1 MFATLRPVISR
12 KLLKLRMRALRKLG
26 RWSVSPLSE
35 CDIKYIPVYCINL
48 ESAVARRALM
58 LRQAVSLGLT
68 NFSFV
73 DAVSA
78 TKLDLHQLQQDGDYD
93 EAAAIKL
100 HGRPLTRGEI
110 ACSLSHGQVYE
121 RILAE
126 GHPFALVL
134 EDDALFI
141 SHRLQRVRLADFPIG
156 IDVIFLNF
164 FRSVEPPRGRISGS
178 IFSDASYEGS
188 SAAYIV
194 TRSGAEKLARAYRP
208 VVHAADGLL
217 GRSLAH
223 LDGRAAVF
231 PPARH
236 LHRNCRLPRLSRLRP
251 KRIGSTICADNPGA

>member
-1 MFATLRPVISR
+1 
-12 KLLKLRMRALRKLG
+12 
-26 RWSVSPLSE
+26 
-35 CDIKYIPVYCINL
+35 
-48 ESAVARRALM
+48 M

-223 LDGRAAVF
+223 LDGVPQSFRQQGTSIEMAAYLVY
-231 PPARH
+231 PDCV
-236 LHRNCRLPRLSRLRP
+236 LNGSDLRFVQTTLTP
-251 KRIGSTICADNPGA
+251 DSCS